1 MIVIQHCTNLN
12 SGAVAA
18 RKTQKRKRDDN
29 ADMLNNPYS
38 MLKKQYSMDTK
49 RANMAFQGLKKQYL
63 MSSEPR
69 QEGETQEEFDH
80 RMERKSLKETGID
93 RDITQ
98 IIFED
103 LNAVK
108 TLNLGAFITKLIKN
122 NNIDISKYNIKD
134 NFVPYD
140 LKIHF
145 HNEKDEYGFNKAYVS
160 GLPKIF
166 YEITSGL
173 PKIYYEK
180 TIGTIPDKID
190 MEGEQRQYGG
200 HYSFYLPDAKTP
212 YNNKDID
219 MDNYDVTKVF
229 FVDGFILVFSLEY
242 SQSFRAIDI
251 DFRLFSEEGSDYI
264 LFSEEGEYKEKK
276 PGFVQHYPRRH
287 PNYFE
292 MNLTMDPRDG
302 FDGEIFIK
310 GFDELFS

>member
-1 MIVIQHCTNLN
+1 MIVTIIQYCTNLN

-29 ADMLNNPYS
+29 AGML
-38 MLKKQYSMDTK
+38 LKNQYSMDTK

-98 IIFED
+98 IISED

-108 TLNLGAFITKLIKN
+108 TLNLGAFITKLINN

-140 LKIHF
+140 LKLHF
-145 HNEKDEYGFNKAYVS
+145 HNEKDENGFNKAYVS

-166 YEITSGL
+166 YEVTSGL
-173 PKIYYEK
+173 PKMYYKK
-180 TIGTIPDKID
+180 TIGTIPDKI
-190 MEGEQRQYGG
+190 EIYPRTKVGY
-200 HYSFYLPDAKTP
+200 YSFDLPDIKTP
-212 YNNKDID
+212 YNWKDID
-219 MDNYDVTKVF
+219 RLLNSQFDDYYVKKVF
-229 FVDGFILVFSLEY
+229 FVDGFFLELRLKYDQGFRKIQVFFTL
-242 SQSFRAIDI
+242 R
-251 DFRLFSEEGSDYI
+251 SED
-264 LFSEEGEYKEKK
+264 K
-276 PGFVQHYPRRH
+276 PY
-287 PNYFE
+287 PNYFQ
-292 MNLTMDPRDG
+292 MHLTMDPRYG